1 MTKMRA
7 ECKWRARGS
16 RSAAGAVV
24 AGAVVA
30 FGGEEELG
38 EDALDV
44 GVVEAAAGVEGDAA
58 MAAVEQGGTEM
69 ALEHLDA
76 VCDGGG
82 GDVELFGGA
91 HEALVAGSGVEV
103 SKALE
108 GRKGEHCCVRGRL

>member
-16 RSAAGAVV
+16 RSA

-82 GDVELFGGA
+82 GDVELFGST

-103 SKALE
+103 SKALK
-108 GRKGEHCCVRGRL
+108 GRKGGHCFVRGRP